1 MPLKERYRV
10 TAAGVARTVD
20 IAGTSQSESLLLL
33 LLELCRRFFD
43 FLLDFLLRSL
53 LLLLCFC
60 RSDVG
65 QGGRCKP

>member
-60 RSDVG
+60 KSDVG

>member
-60 RSDVG
+60 KSDVW